1 MVLSPTTSPNQLF
14 FWRCDM
20 CEVLC
25 EFGTYLCVV
34 FTLPE
39 CLRCLSSVRSLPPC
53 GTLAAQRDTN
63 MLLRTNQESV
73 VFQGNPELYFPY
85 DTP

>member
-1 MVLSPTTSPNQLF
+1 MLSPNHIAEPA
-14 FWRCDM
+14 FWRCVKS
-20 CEVLC
+20 CVNLGLIYVLWLPLPSAY
-25 EFGTYLCVV
+25 GVYL
-34 FTLPE
+34 PSA
-39 CLRCLSSVRSLPPC
+39 LSRPAAG